1 MFRTS
6 RGRPGRH
13 TLLITPLLSLL
24 LASCGGGGDASS
36 ASGSSSASNG
46 EATTAV
52 STDVGNSNA
61 GTSTGIAPIAANPAA
76 AVPILAAA
84 AKAPSTGSPASSSA
98 GGTNAGNGAS
108 GPAAPVTTSPATTTT
123 TTTPATGQ
131 VIEYYGD
138 STIWGYSSGSGARVA
153 MPAPAA
159 FAAAL
164 PAARNYSVI
173 NEGVNGST
181 ACQLL
186 NGTDGRHPAWDTQ
199 MASSKASIVIL
210 NHAIN
215 DEWKE
220 DLATYR
226 GCLSSLSQKARQH
239 GKKIVFE
246 TPNPTRDSGV
256 NGLDVYVNAM
266 KAVATQENAPVIDQY
281 KYLTGYLNGQS
292 AYTICPDGLHP
303 TDAVYILKGKYA
315 AGAFAL
321 MGL

>member
-6 RGRPGRH
+6 TGRSGRH
-13 TLLITPLLSLL
+13 ALFIPPLLSVL
-24 LASCGGGGDASS
+24 LASCGGGDASS

-52 STDVGNSNA
+52 STDIGTSNA
-61 GTSTGIAPIAANPAA
+61 GTTTSGAPTSANPVAP
-76 AVPILAAA
+76 VPILAAA
-84 AKAPSTGSPASSSA
+84 AKAPSTGSPASSNA
-98 GGTNAGNGAS
+98 GGNNASNGAS
-108 GPAAPVTTSPATTTT
+108 SPAPPVTTSPTTTT
-123 TTTPATGQ
+123 STPATGQ

-138 STIWGYSSGSGARVA
+138 STIWGYSSGSGTRVA
-153 MPAPAA
+153 TPAPAA

-226 GCLSSLSQKARQH
+226 GCLASLSQKARQH

-266 KAVATQENAPVIDQY
+266 KAVATQEGAPVIDQY
-281 KYLTGYLNGQS
+281 KYLSAYLNGQS

-315 AGAFAL
+315 ASAFAS